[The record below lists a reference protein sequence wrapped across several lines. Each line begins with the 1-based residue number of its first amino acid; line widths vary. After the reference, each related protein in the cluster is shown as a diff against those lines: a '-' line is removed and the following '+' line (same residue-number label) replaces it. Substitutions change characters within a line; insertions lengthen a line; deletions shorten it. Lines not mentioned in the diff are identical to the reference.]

1 METETY
7 ILPDGRAVQ
16 IDATISRGDPTISFQ
31 LADGSSVR
39 ARATKPAKPAPT
51 FAGFLASCVADC
63 VESSS

>member
-16 IDATISRGDPTISFQ
+16 IDATISRGDATISFQ

-39 ARATKPAKPAPT
+39 AKRAKKPAPT